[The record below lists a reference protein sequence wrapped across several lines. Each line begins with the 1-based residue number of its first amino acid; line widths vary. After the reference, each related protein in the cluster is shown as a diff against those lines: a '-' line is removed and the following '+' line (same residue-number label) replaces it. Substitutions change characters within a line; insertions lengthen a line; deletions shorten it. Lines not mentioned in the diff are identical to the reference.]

1 MSISSLEP
9 VFIDQFPEALVA
21 GTIYVSMVCGTAVHA
36 CCCGCGR
43 KVFTPFGATDWKLIF
58 DGDTVTLDPSIGNWN
73 FPCQSHYW
81 IVRNEIR
88 WATRWSQAQIDAV
101 REFDRERKRSVSHNS
116 GPPASTPVENE
127 RDIARPRGLL
137 SRLRGWFAAGPS
149 DKHD

>member
-1 MSISSLEP
+1 VSISSLEP
-9 VFIDQFPEALVA
+9 VFIDQFPEALAA
-21 GTIYVSMVCGTAVHA
+21 GTIYVSMLCGTAVHA

-88 WATRWSQAQIDAV
+88 WSPRWSQAQIDSG
-101 REFDRERKRSVSHNS
+101 REFDRERKRSIPENS
-116 GPPASTPVENE
+116 GLPAPTAIETRRE
-127 RDIARPRGLL
+127 TQKTKGLL
-137 SRLRGWFAAGPS
+137 SRLRNWFAAKPP
-149 DKHD
+149 DERH